1 MTEEPLAEETQKAK
15 AQFDE
20 LTAIRKIINIFE
32 RFNGPAQFRIQSY
45 VNHYYEEMEAARA
58 KEREEKL
65 RSHWEGMIGKNEG
78 WVQCNSGGRESVE
91 PNAAEQ
97 KILKDNGGA
106 AELENVANINHG
118 LNLTQI

>member
-78 WVQCNSGGRESVE
+78 WVQCNPADATGGLKILTTSGGRESVTA
-91 PNAAEQ
+91 NSVDD
-97 KILKDNGGA
+97 L
-106 AELENVANINHG
+106 NVPS
-118 LNLTQI
+118 LTQI